1 MSSCT
6 RSQGEEI
13 SPIRPVEKC
22 GRNGKSGEARRETGN
37 AEEEA
42 EYIEGEEVENGK
54 REVVKMADPT
64 LPSVAEVQEHNVT
77 HLPFRNWCR
86 HCIMG

>member
-13 SPIRPVEKC
+13 SPIRPVEKR
-22 GRNGKSGEARRETGN
+22 GRNGTCGEANMEIGN

-42 EYIEGEEVENGK
+42 EYIEGEEVENG
-54 REVVKMADPT
+54 
-64 LPSVAEVQEHNVT
+64 
-77 HLPFRNWCR
+77 
-86 HCIMG
+86 